1 MSRRI
6 KSGQRRPA
14 PHSLGLVEQW
24 TEEQAYDSSGSSML
38 YVVDYI
44 ELPEDLETNP
54 HSGTSRA
61 FDLASGVS

>member
-1 MSRRI
+1 
-6 KSGQRRPA
+6 
-14 PHSLGLVEQW
+14 
-24 TEEQAYDSSGSSML
+24 ML

-44 ELPEDLETNP
+44 GLPEDLETNP